1 MKCPLPLSTNAC
13 GFLTLGSTIAN
24 PRDHILTVYLI
35 HGYQQN
41 LERKEESLSRPRGL
55 LLSMLQISLLLS
67 RAAKATRLNGL
78 FLFKTEKKRPQ
89 ILHFCRVRRQE
100 EKKPVKKPSPLYF
113 FFDYSMFPCCFPCLL
128 SFNIVAVS
136 RKRKRERGKPCRSKA
151 D

>member
-24 PRDHILTVYLI
+24 SRDHILTVYTWRST
-35 HGYQQN
+35 N
-41 LERKEESLSRPRGL
+41 LERKEENLSRPRGL

-89 ILHFCRVRRQE
+89 IFHFCRVRRQE
-100 EKKPVKKPSPLYF
+100 EKKPEKKPSPLYF
-113 FFDYSMFPCCFPCLL
+113 FDYSMFPCRFPYLL

-136 RKRKRERGKPCRSKA
+136 RKRKRERGKPCRPKA

>member
-24 PRDHILTVYLI
+24 PRDHILTVYTWI
-35 HGYQQN
+35 STKPGKKR
-41 LERKEESLSRPRGL
+41 RKFVSTTRFIIIDATN
-55 LLSMLQISLLLS
+55 ISPAQSCCPKQHDLMDFSFSKL
-67 RAAKATRLNGL
+67 K
-78 FLFKTEKKRPQ
+78 KKRPQ

-100 EKKPVKKPSPLYF
+100 EKKPEKKPSPLY

-136 RKRKRERGKPCRSKA
+136 RKRKRERGKPCRPKA